1 MMTTL
6 EQKKLSRSF
15 RRLISHDET
24 LSKEDSVKILD
35 AINNLCDDINK
46 KRFKCRI
53 KIREVESLLKNKEHI
68 QARRGFFGMVK
79 LFKKRDIIRDIF

>member
-1 MMTTL
+1 MMTTF

-46 KRFKCRI
+46 KKFNCRI